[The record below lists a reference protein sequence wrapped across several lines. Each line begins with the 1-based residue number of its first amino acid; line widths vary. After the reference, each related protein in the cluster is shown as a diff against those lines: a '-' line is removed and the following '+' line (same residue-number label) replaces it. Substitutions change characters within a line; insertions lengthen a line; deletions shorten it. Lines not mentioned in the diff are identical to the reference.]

1 MVQILTGDPLTPN
14 AYPLYFRRPMRAAHS
29 PTLVLEPV
37 RPIFRA
43 VAQSVVPE
51 LQAVGAEQWREIE
64 DEIER
69 ALADR
74 PNVVRRQLASFLHL
88 VDWWSRLRH
97 GRSLT
102 KLDPFKRT
110 ALLQGLERHP
120 LPAIRR
126 GIWGLRT
133 LVFLGYYTRDDVA
146 AFIGYRA
153 HRDGWSARPEGRRE
167 RPSATPQDVG
177 IIYRRPDA

>member
-1 MVQILTGDPLTPN
+1 MVRILTVDPLTPN
-14 AYPLYFRRPMRAAHS
+14 AYPLYFRRPMRVAHG
-29 PTLVLEPV
+29 PAQVLEPV

-64 DEIER
+64 EEIER

-110 ALLQGLERHP
+110 ALLQTLERHP
-120 LPAIRR
+120 LPAVRR

-153 HRDGWSARPEGRRE
+153 HRDGWSVRPEGRRE
-167 RPSATPQDVG
+167 RPSATPQNVG
-177 IIYRRPDA
+177 IVYRRPEA